1 MKYTTHSFEETI
13 AIGEKIASLLKGGD
27 IVLLKGNLGA
37 GKTTLVK
44 GIAAGL
50 GIKKDDITSPTF
62 AIMNVYDMDEKMAT
76 AKRLIHID
84 TYRLKTEE
92 ELVEIGIEEYLGERH
107 TICIIEWPEK
117 IPELLRE
124 KEALTICCEV
134 IKKEERTI
142 TLQSTPY

>member
-50 GIKKDDITSPTF
+50 GIKKDDIT
-62 AIMNVYDMDEKMAT
+62 
-76 AKRLIHID
+76 
-84 TYRLKTEE
+84 
-92 ELVEIGIEEYLGERH
+92 
-107 TICIIEWPEK
+107 
-117 IPELLRE
+117 
-124 KEALTICCEV
+124 
-134 IKKEERTI
+134 
-142 TLQSTPY
+142 